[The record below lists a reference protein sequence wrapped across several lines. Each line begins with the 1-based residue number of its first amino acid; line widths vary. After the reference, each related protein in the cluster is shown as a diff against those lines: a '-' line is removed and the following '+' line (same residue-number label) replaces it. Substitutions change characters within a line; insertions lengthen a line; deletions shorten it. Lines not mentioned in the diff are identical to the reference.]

1 MESADGFAEVT
12 PEHVGI
18 KPCSTIG
25 TGIDIACQIEISGR
39 GNLAESGTSDGYD
52 W

>member
-1 MESADGFAEVT
+1 VESADGFAEVT

-18 KPCSTIG
+18 KRCAQSG
-25 TGIDIACQIEISGR
+25 QGFDLACEIEISGR

>member
-12 PEHVGI
+12 PEHVGVI
-18 KPCSTIG
+18 PCAHAG
-25 TGIDIACQIEISGR
+25 WGFDIACQIEISGR
-39 GNLAESGTSDGYD
+39 GILAESGTSDGHD